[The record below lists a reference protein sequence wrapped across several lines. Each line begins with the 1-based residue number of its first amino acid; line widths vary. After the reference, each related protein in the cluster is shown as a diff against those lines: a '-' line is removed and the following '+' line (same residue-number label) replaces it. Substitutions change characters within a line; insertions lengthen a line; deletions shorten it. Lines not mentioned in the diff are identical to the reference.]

1 MESRLWLTAG
11 SAAVALHAATWL
23 AVNRPPAPV
32 APRYLQF
39 SVVDVQFAV
48 APARTVGAPAS
59 RRRKPRRERPKPRH
73 LARRHMPARPRTA
86 LPSPQLAKSAAAAP
100 APTAA
105 PEPYVEPNYGAAY
118 LHNPPPIYPLMARQ
132 RGISG
137 RVVIEAEVTA
147 DGRCGAAHVLQ
158 SSGHEILD
166 HTALAAVMKWRF
178 VPAARNGHPVTATV
192 TIPLNFKLQG
202 EG

>member
-23 AVNRPPAPV
+23 ALNQSPTPE

-39 SVVDVQFAV
+39 SVVDVQFAP
-48 APARTVGAPAS
+48 APAKTVGAPVS
-59 RRRKPRRERPKPRH
+59 PKRKRRRERPKPRH
-73 LARRHMPARPRTA
+73 LARHRVPAKPRTA
-86 LPSPQLAKSAAAAP
+86 PPSPQATKSVATIP
-100 APTAA
+100 APTPA
-105 PEPYVEPNYGAAY
+105 PERYVEPNYGAAY

-132 RGISG
+132 HGISG

-147 DGRCGAAHVLQ
+147 DGRCGAAHVLH

-166 HTALAAVMKWRF
+166 DTALAAVKKWRF